1 MVLNQENCAKLNALV
16 RVMRRQKVTKADVMG
31 MFNTNERTAR
41 DMLREIALRCPV
53 ISVSN
58 EQGYRIVN
66 WSNPEDVKDGKHTYN
81 ENLKRAVETI
91 KRNYPYAARL
101 GRDLLH
107 DVENALADYK
117 KVSEEVS
124 G

>member
-1 MVLNQENCAKLNALV
+1 MVLNEENCAKLNALV

-91 KRNYPYAARL
+91 KRNYSYAARL

>member
-1 MVLNQENCAKLNALV
+1 MVLNEENCAKLNALV

-91 KRNYPYAARL
+91 KRNYPYAVRL